1 MPVLSRICAILRAAP
16 KAVEGTKRTNP
27 AFRFGVSRRGEDA
40 LYPSDYSFVARAGCA
55 ARVAVQRGVGLLS
68 LGRAWP
74 GSGYP
79 FDSAAAEPDLAA
91 AKSARRTLK
100 LFCL

>member
-1 MPVLSRICAILRAAP
+1 MPILPRICAILRTVLAKP
-16 KAVEGTKRTNP
+16 RSGTQDLY
-27 AFRFGVSRRGEDA
+27 EDA
-40 LYPSDYSFVARAGCA
+40 LCPSDYSFVARAGCA

-91 AKSARRTLK
+91 AESARRTLK